1 MISAGISTRPIT
13 ILAHCFGAIVS
24 LTNSSA
30 LPTGN
35 PFDTTTVAETTFS
48 LPTGYT
54 DILVPLSVTLPAGE
68 YGLVFGGG
76 FGGPGVW
83 SDDAAGMP
91 ESNVDIPGQASYFF
105 WSQTDWDSGGLSNV
119 EFVVTGTPV
128 STPEPSSLTLLAAG
142 AIGLVG
148 FVWRRK
154 RKRSSS
160 FAGEPCP

>member
-1 MISAGISTRPIT
+1 MVDDIGGYFDTSNYYPGT
-13 ILAHCFGAIVS
+13 LFGAIVS

-76 FGGPGVW
+76 VGGPGAFGATN
-83 SDDAAGMP
+83 AAGML
-91 ESNVDIPGQASYFF
+91 ESNVDIPGQASATF
-105 WSQTDWDSGGLSNV
+105 SGIKP
-119 EFVVTGTPV
+119 TGIRG
-128 STPEPSSLTLLAAG
+128 S
-142 AIGLVG
+142 I
-148 FVWRRK
+148 
-154 RKRSSS
+154 
-160 FAGEPCP
+160 